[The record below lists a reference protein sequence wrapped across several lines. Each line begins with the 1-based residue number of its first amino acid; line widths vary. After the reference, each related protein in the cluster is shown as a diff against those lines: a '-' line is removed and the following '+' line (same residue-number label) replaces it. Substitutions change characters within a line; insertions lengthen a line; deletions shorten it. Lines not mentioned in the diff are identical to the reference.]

1 MRELHQLSAAHI
13 STNEAIV
20 SGGMSEYDPKQDKNI
35 QSTFERADSQMYKEK
50 KLLKSLGAVTRED
63 EPDQSDYGL
72 NDTPFINVR
81 KHILIADDIPN
92 NRELLGDLLQE
103 DYDIFYA
110 ADGVEALEILR
121 EHKDE
126 IALLLLDLYMPNLT
140 GREVMMEMQVDEDLM
155 SIPVI
160 VLTVDQDAELDCL
173 KIGAMDF
180 ITKPY
185 PDIDIVKA
193 RIAKCIELSEN
204 RDLIRHTER
213 DKLTGLFN
221 FDYFI
226 RYVER
231 IDIQSKG
238 AVFDALVCDVNRFH
252 SVNEQ
257 YGRQFGD
264 LVLRSIG
271 ISFRKL
277 ARKTGGIAC
286 RRGETPFCCTVR
298 IEMTMS
304 NC

>member
-1 MRELHQLSAAHI
+1 M
-13 STNEAIV
+13 
-20 SGGMSEYDPKQDKNI
+20 
-35 QSTFERADSQMYKEK
+35 TFF
-50 KLLKSLGAVTRED
+50 
-63 EPDQSDYGL
+63 YGL

-180 ITKPY
+180 ITKPL
-185 PDIDIVKA
+185 
-193 RIAKCIELSEN
+193 LSFL
-204 RDLIRHTER
+204 RTE
-213 DKLTGLFN
+213 T
-221 FDYFI
+221 
-226 RYVER
+226 
-231 IDIQSKG
+231 
-238 AVFDALVCDVNRFH
+238 
-252 SVNEQ
+252 
-257 YGRQFGD
+257 
-264 LVLRSIG
+264 
-271 ISFRKL
+271 
-277 ARKTGGIAC
+277 
-286 RRGETPFCCTVR
+286 
-298 IEMTMS
+298 
-304 NC
+304 